1 MVTYQDLVAVGENIQ
16 DRIDFVRMA
25 INKHK
30 SSNLYYDAVL
40 GDEYDRHRNRTI
52 VSYQKLLYK
61 VSGQAVPDN
70 FSANY
75 KLSSGFFNRFVIQQ
89 VQFLLGNGVTW
100 QNSATADRLGDDFE
114 TRLQEIGKAA
124 LVGGV
129 AFGFF
134 NLDHLEVFDA
144 MEFAPLYDEENG
156 ALMAGI
162 RFWQVDSSRPLR
174 ATLYEVDGY
183 TDFIWEHGK
192 GSVLRDKRSYKHK
205 IRYSDVDGVEIY
217 DGGNYPAF
225 PIVPMWGNPH
235 HQSELIGIREQI
247 DAYDLIKSG
256 FANTVDE
263 AAFVYWTIQNA
274 GGMDDIDLARFVER
288 MKTMHAAVVDDY
300 GSTAQ
305 AQTVEAPYAAREALL
320 DRLSKDLYRDYM
332 ALDTSEIASGAATA
346 TQIRAAYE
354 PMNSKADQF
363 EYCVIDFIRGIL
375 ALAGI
380 DDNPTFTRSMIINTQ
395 EEVMTVLSAA
405 GMLDEDYVTTKVLT
419 LLGDADKIE
428 EVLRRKTA
436 DESDRLDMMED
447 DDEEGS
453 GARADGQADRGDGAA
468 DSAGI

>member
-1 MVTYQDLVAVGENIQ
+1 M
-16 DRIDFVRMA
+16 
-25 INKHK
+25 K
-30 SSNLYYDAVL
+30 
-40 GDEYDRHRNRTI
+40 
-52 VSYQKLLYK
+52 
-61 VSGQAVPDN
+61 
-70 FSANY
+70 
-75 KLSSGFFNRFVIQQ
+75 
-89 VQFLLGNGVTW
+89 
-100 QNSATADRLGDDFE
+100 
-114 TRLQEIGKAA
+114 
-124 LVGGV
+124 
-129 AFGFF
+129 
-134 NLDHLEVFDA
+134 
-144 MEFAPLYDEENG
+144 
-156 ALMAGI
+156 
-162 RFWQVDSSRPLR
+162 
-174 ATLYEVDGY
+174 
-183 TDFIWEHGK
+183 
-192 GSVLRDKRSYKHK
+192 DKRSYKHK

-217 DGGNYPAF
+217 DGGNYPTF

-235 HQSELIGIREQI
+235 HQSELVGIREQI

-288 MKTMHAAVVDDY
+288 MKTLHAAVVDDY

-305 AQTVEAPYAAREALL
+305 AQTVETPYAAREALL

-405 GMLDEDYVTTKVLT
+405 AVLDTDYVTQKVLT

-428 EVLRRKTA
+428 EVMRRMTA
-436 DESDRLDMMED
+436 DQSDRLSDY
-447 DDEEGS
+447 EEEPVE
-453 GARADGQADRGDGAA
+453 AQEEA
-468 DSAGI
+468 